1 MQFALNI
8 YIEVE
13 GTQEEKRNSL
23 VSGRELCLKV
33 ERPALALASLSWC
46 IFYILVTHT
55 ESVAD
60 RLSKTGGNRTAH
72 RARAVGVYARARAR
86 KS

>member
-1 MQFALNI
+1 MP
-8 YIEVE
+8 E
-13 GTQEEKRNSL
+13 GGETRARSRESL
-23 VSGRELCLKV
+23 VVYIL
-33 ERPALALASLSWC
+33 
-46 IFYILVTHT
+46 YILVTHT